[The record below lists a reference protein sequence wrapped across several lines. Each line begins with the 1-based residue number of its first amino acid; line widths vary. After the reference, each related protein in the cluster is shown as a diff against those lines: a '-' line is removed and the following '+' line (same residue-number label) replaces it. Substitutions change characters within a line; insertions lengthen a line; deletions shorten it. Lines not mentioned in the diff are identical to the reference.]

1 MTKEW
6 SIEKVNAGVVRPLRA
21 KVLRP
26 GLPPSEAV
34 FEGDD
39 AVETVHLALRVDGE
53 VVGVLSLFPRD
64 VENNP
69 SETGFQLRGMAT
81 QPQFRGKGLG
91 TQLLLEAATLA
102 KESGATSIWCNARTV
117 ALPFYS
123 KHGFEVV
130 GAEFDIPGV
139 GPHYRAVLD
148 LR

>member
-6 SIEKVNAGVVRPLRA
+6 TIEKVSAGVVLPLRA

-39 AVETVHLALRVDGE
+39 SVETVHLALRVDGE
-53 VVGVLSLFPRD
+53 VVVVLSLFSRD
-64 VENNP
+64 ADNNP
-69 SETGFQLRGMAT
+69 SEETFQLRGMAT
-81 QPQFRGKGLG
+81 HPQFRGKGLG
-91 TQLLLEAATLA
+91 TQLLLEAATIA
-102 KESGATSIWCNARTV
+102 MERGATSIWCNARTV
-117 ALPFYS
+117 ALPFYTL
-123 KHGFEVV
+123 HGFEVD